1 MHVGIE
7 QSDHGHSE
15 GPSEGAAKK
24 IRPWERKYTHQA
36 AAGRHLQKRV
46 KQRWWLPSKRH
57 RKATEPATVSD
68 DEQLRLDVAAV
79 VVDLSWPWAPLRMA
93 LATRHMRP

>member
-1 MHVGIE
+1 MATVKDQEKE
-7 QSDHGHSE
+7 QRRRFDHR
-15 GPSEGAAKK
+15 K
-24 IRPWERKYTHQA
+24 RKYTHQA

-79 VVDLSWPWAPLRMA
+79 VVDLSWSWAPLRMA
-93 LATRHMRP
+93 LATMYMRS